1 MLFCQSTVNFRD
13 KYPLFYQT
21 FAPVCNISDEKGT
34 IFRAIHQIWNIY
46 QVLLNFYKAIDSTFP
61 RFFNLKKIQR
71 NDDGNFHHQ
80 FLQRSC
86 KMTAEFS
93 NVIFRSRTSKM
104 TAEFSKVSFHSRV
117 NKMTAEFFNVVLH
130 SRASKT
136 TAEFSKVIFHSRA
149 NKITAEFS
157 KVVLYSRTSKMT
169 AAFSNVVFHSK

>member
-1 MLFCQSTVNFRD
+1 MLFCQLTINFSD
-13 KYPLFYQT
+13 KYPLFFQT
-21 FAPVCNISDEKGT
+21 FAPVCNISNEKGK

-46 QVLLNFYKAIDSTFP
+46 QVLLNFYKAIDSKFP

-71 NDDGNFHHQ
+71 DDDGNFHHQ

-104 TAEFSKVSFHSRV
+104 TSEFSKVSFHSRV

-157 KVVLYSRTSKMT
+157 KVVLHSRTSKMT

>member
-1 MLFCQSTVNFRD
+1 MLFCQLTINFRD

-21 FAPVCNISDEKGT
+21 FAPVCNISNENGK
-34 IFRAIHQIWNIY
+34 IFQAIHQIWNIY
-46 QVLLNFYKAIDSTFP
+46 QVLLNFYKAIDSKFP

-71 NDDGNFHHQ
+71 NDDGNFHRQ

-86 KMTAEFS
+86 
-93 NVIFRSRTSKM
+93 KM

-117 NKMTAEFFNVVLH
+117 NKMTGEFSNVVLH

-149 NKITAEFS
+149 NKMTAE
-157 KVVLYSRTSKMT
+157 
-169 AAFSNVVFHSK
+169 FSNVVFHSK